1 MGKKHTFT
9 VEQIVAFFLTRL
21 QKFYENADITC
32 RDVVLS
38 VPSYLSNVERQALLD
53 AADIAGL
60 RCLRLINESTAI
72 ALQYG
77 FFRKKDLDAKE
88 ERRVAFVDLG
98 NSKTT
103 ITIASFV
110 QGKTKIII
118 HKSDRNLGARDFDWA
133 LLEKVGG
140 DFATKFG
147 ADPRKNSR
155 CIVRMLESIE
165 KTRKMLSSVPDAPLN
180 IDYLLEEE
188 DLNCLVKRDE
198 FEQLID
204 PLLRRFTDLIK
215 QTITDSGKF
224 NGFPRILVTCRP

>member
-9 VEQIVAFFLTRL
+9 VEQIMAFFLTRL
-21 QKFYENADITC
+21 QKFYENAEINC

-88 ERRVAFVDLG
+88 ERRVAFIDLG

-110 QGKTKIII
+110 
-118 HKSDRNLGARDFDWA
+118 
-133 LLEKVGG
+133 
-140 DFATKFG
+140 
-147 ADPRKNSR
+147 
-155 CIVRMLESIE
+155 
-165 KTRKMLSSVPDAPLN
+165 
-180 IDYLLEEE
+180 
-188 DLNCLVKRDE
+188 
-198 FEQLID
+198 
-204 PLLRRFTDLIK
+204 
-215 QTITDSGKF
+215 
-224 NGFPRILVTCRP
+224 